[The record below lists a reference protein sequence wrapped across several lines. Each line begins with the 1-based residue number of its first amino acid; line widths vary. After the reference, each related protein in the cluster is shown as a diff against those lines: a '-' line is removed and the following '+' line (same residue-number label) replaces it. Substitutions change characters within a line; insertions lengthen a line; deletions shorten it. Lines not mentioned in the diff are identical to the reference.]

1 MARSALPVAQAG
13 PLRLVTL
20 TPNDRAAVADPVNIA
35 ASRRTIS
42 TMSTPTH
49 DFILIGAGIAAASTG
64 YFLAPHGRCVMLERE
79 GQPGYHS
86 TGRSAAQFIATYG
99 TPQVRALSR
108 ASEPFFQHPP
118 EGFAG
123 APLLTP
129 RGLLTV
135 AGPDEMPAL
144 QEAWAVLQQTSGT
157 GRWLSAEEALAIMPV
172 LRPDKVS
179 AAILEPES
187 YDMDVHAIH
196 QGYLRGFKHAGGE
209 LVTDAEVV
217 AIERVGDLW
226 QVRTAAGGAYA
237 APVLINAAGAWCDVV
252 AGLAGVPPIGL
263 VPKRRSAFT
272 FAAPA
277 GMDSSRWPLTMAA
290 DESFY
295 MKPDAGALL
304 ASPVNAD
311 PTTPQDVQPEELDIA
326 LGMHAIE
333 TWTTLTPRPTHT
345 WAGLR
350 SFVADGD
357 LVGGFDANAPGFFWC
372 AAQGGYGIQTS
383 AAMGEACA
391 ALARGLGLPDH
402 IAGAGLTE
410 QMLSPTRNLARP

>member
-1 MARSALPVAQAG
+1 MPG
-13 PLRLVTL
+13 
-20 TPNDRAAVADPVNIA
+20 
-35 ASRRTIS
+35 
-42 TMSTPTH
+42 MSTPTH

-64 YFLAPHGRCVMLERE
+64 YFLAPHGRCAMLERE
-79 GQPGYHS
+79 SQPGYHS

-118 EGFAG
+118 EGFAS

-135 AGPDEMPAL
+135 AGPEEMPAL
-144 QEAWAVLQQTSGT
+144 REAWAVLQQTSGT

-172 LRPDKVS
+172 LRPEKVS

-187 YDMDVHAIH
+187 YDMDVDAIH

-217 AIERVGDLW
+217 AIERAGELW
-226 QVRTAAGGAYA
+226 RVRTAAGGAYT

-277 GMDSSRWPLTMAA
+277 GVDSSRWPLTMAA

-357 LVGGFDANAPGFFWC
+357 LVGGFDATAPGRPEPGARSLGGQRAEQGQSVGASASAPGFFWC

-391 ALARGLGLPDH
+391 ALARGEPLPAH
-402 IAGAGLTE
+402 IANCGLTA
-410 QMLSPTRNLARP
+410 QMLSPARLAAGAPQAAG

>member
-1 MARSALPVAQAG
+1 MPS
-13 PLRLVTL
+13 
-20 TPNDRAAVADPVNIA
+20 
-35 ASRRTIS
+35 
-42 TMSTPTH
+42 MSTPTH

-64 YFLAPHGRCVMLERE
+64 HFLAPHGRCVMLERE
-79 GQPGYHS
+79 SQPGYHS

-118 EGFAG
+118 EGFAS

-135 AGPDEMPAL
+135 AGADEMHHL
-144 QEAWAVLQQTSGT
+144 HEAWDVLKAISPR
-157 GRWLSAEEALAIMPV
+157 GRWLGADEALAMVPA
-172 LRPDKVS
+172 LRSEKVS
-179 AAILEPES
+179 AAILEPDS
-187 YDMDVHAIH
+187 FDMDVHAIH
-196 QGYLRGFKHAGGE
+196 QGYLRGFRRAGGE
-209 LVTDAEVV
+209 LVTDAEVT

-226 QVRTAAGGAYA
+226 RVRTAAGGEYT
-237 APVLINAAGAWCDVV
+237 APVLINAAGAWCD
-252 AGLAGVPPIGL
+252 AIAALAGVAPIGL
-263 VPKRRSAFT
+263 VPKRRTAFT
-272 FAAPA
+272 FAPPA
-277 GMDSSRWPLTMAA
+277 GVDTAHWPLLLAA

-311 PTTPQDVQPEELDIA
+311 PTVPQDVQPEELDIA
-326 LGMHAIE
+326 LGLHAIE
-333 TWTTLTPRPTHT
+333 TWTTLSPRPTHT

-391 ALARGLGLPDH
+391 ALTRGLPLPAH
-402 IAGAGLTE
+402 IADSGLTAA
-410 QMLSPTRNLARP
+410 MLSPARTTLRA

>member
-1 MARSALPVAQAG
+1 MPS
-13 PLRLVTL
+13 
-20 TPNDRAAVADPVNIA
+20 
-35 ASRRTIS
+35 
-42 TMSTPTH
+42 MSTPTH

-64 YFLAPHGRCVMLERE
+64 HFLAPHGRCVMLERE
-79 GQPGYHS
+79 SQPGYHS

-118 EGFAG
+118 EGFAS

-135 AGPDEMPAL
+135 AGADEMHHL
-144 QEAWAVLQQTSGT
+144 HEAWDVLKAISPR
-157 GRWLSAEEALAIMPV
+157 GRWLGADEALAMVPA
-172 LRPDKVS
+172 LRSEKVS
-179 AAILEPES
+179 AAILEPDS
-187 YDMDVHAIH
+187 FDMDVHAIH
-196 QGYLRGFKHAGGE
+196 QGYLRGFRRAGGE
-209 LVTDAEVV
+209 LVTDAEVT

-226 QVRTAAGGAYA
+226 RMRTAAGGEYT
-237 APVLINAAGAWCDVV
+237 APVLINAAGAWCD
-252 AGLAGVPPIGL
+252 AIAALAGVAPIGL
-263 VPKRRSAFT
+263 VPKRRTAFT
-272 FAAPA
+272 FAPPA
-277 GMDSSRWPLTMAA
+277 GVDTAHWPLLLAA

-311 PTTPQDVQPEELDIA
+311 PTVPQDVQPEELDIA
-326 LGMHAIE
+326 LGLHAIE
-333 TWTTLTPRPTHT
+333 TWTTLSPRPTHT

-391 ALARGLGLPDH
+391 ALTRGLPLPAH
-402 IAGAGLTE
+402 IADSGLTAA
-410 QMLSPTRNLARP
+410 MLSPARTTLRG